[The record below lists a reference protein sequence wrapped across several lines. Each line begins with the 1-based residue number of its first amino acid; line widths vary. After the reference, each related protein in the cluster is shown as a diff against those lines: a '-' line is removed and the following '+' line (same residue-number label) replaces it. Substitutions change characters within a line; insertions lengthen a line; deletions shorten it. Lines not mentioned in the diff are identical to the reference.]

1 MAPFCS
7 PYKTG
12 ALEAVTASQLAASQL
27 PSFIYGFRLYT
38 QSPIQGVFQ
47 KSPSDIQ
54 TNCIPGSRGHFAW

>member
-27 PSFIYGFRLYT
+27 PSFIYGFRLYA

-47 KSPSDIQ
+47 K
-54 TNCIPGSRGHFAW
+54 RGQ